1 MKYINEINILYS
13 FRVKPFLPTYS
24 ELVQYARQKQQEE
37 IVRNVETPNMIAQN
51 TKEQNAVQ
59 EMYVVK
65 YVFKLIYIFY
75 RF

>member
-1 MKYINEINILYS
+1 MKCINEINILYS

-37 IVRNVETPNMIAQN
+37 IVTNVETPNMIAQN
-51 TKEQNAVQ
+51 TEEQNAVQ

-65 YVFKLIYIFY
+65 YVFKLIYIFH